1 MRWEECFTA
10 AWTALT
16 PPNAPEISPN
26 TFLLNI
32 LSPTVSNV
40 VSAINIVPVRMH

>member
-16 PPNAPEISPN
+16 PPNAPEISLN
-26 TFLLNI
+26 IFLLNM
-32 LSPTVSNV
+32 LSQKVFNV
-40 VSAINIVPVRMH
+40 VSAINIVQVRMH